1 MPVDFLSDEQAKRY
15 GRYTDEPTAAQ
26 LARYFYL
33 DDADRRLISIRR
45 GDHNRLGFALQLCT
59 VRFLGTFLSDPTD
72 VPPSVVKHLAA
83 QLSVADPACLKRYLD
98 RPASHREHA
107 GEIQRRLGYRD
118 FNDQPERFRLLRWLY
133 TRAWLSA
140 ERPTVLFDL
149 TTARLIERK
158 ILLPGVTILT
168 RLVAQ
173 VRDRASLRLWR
184 VLAALPSADQRS
196 RLEALLVVGD
206 GNRVSPLDRLRRAP
220 TRISSPAMVD
230 ALNRLTELR
239 SLDASHFDMARLPSD
254 RIKALA
260 RYAAAAWA
268 ANIAR
273 MPPDRRIATLVAFAH
288 MFETVAQDDAID
300 LLNQLITKCLAR
312 AENKGEQ
319 VRLRT
324 IHDLDAAAIRLN
336 VVCKIVLD
344 PHCEDAELRSIIFER
359 VARETTRTGF
369 GYRRHID
376 SARR

>member
-15 GRYTDEPTAAQ
+15 GRYTGEPTPAQ

-33 DDADRRLISIRR
+33 DDADSGLISIRR
-45 GDHNRLGFALQLCT
+45 GDYNRLGFALQLCT

-72 VPPSVVKHLAA
+72 VPPGVVKHLAA

-107 GEIQRRLGYRD
+107 GEIQRRLGYRN
-118 FNDQPERFRLLRWLY
+118 FNDQFERFRLLRWLY
-133 TRAWLSA
+133 TRAWRSA

-158 ILLPGVTILT
+158 ILLPGVTVLT
-168 RLVAQ
+168 RLIAR
-173 VRDRASLRLWR
+173 VRDRAASRLWR
-184 VLAALPSADQRS
+184 VLAALPSADQQS
-196 RLEALLVVGD
+196 RLEALLVVKD

-239 SLDASHFDMARLPSD
+239 YVGVSRLDMARLPSG
-254 RIKALA
+254 RVKALA

-273 MPPDRRIATLVAFAH
+273 MPPWSLSHTSSKSWHRMT
-288 MFETVAQDDAID
+288 
-300 LLNQLITKCLAR
+300 
-312 AENKGEQ
+312 
-319 VRLRT
+319 RLT
-324 IHDLDAAAIRLN
+324 
-336 VVCKIVLD
+336 C
-344 PHCEDAELRSIIFER
+344 SIN
-359 VARETTRTGF
+359 
-369 GYRRHID
+369 
-376 SARR
+376 

>member
-15 GRYTDEPTAAQ
+15 GRYTDGPTPAQ
-26 LARYFYL
+26 WARYFYL

-45 GDHNRLGFALQLCT
+45 GDYNRLGFALQLCT
-59 VRFLGTFLSDPTD
+59 VRFLGTFLSNPTD
-72 VPPSVVKHLAA
+72 VPPGVVKHLAA
-83 QLSVADPACLKRYLD
+83 QLSVADPACLKRYLE

-168 RLVAQ
+168 RLVAR

-184 VLAALPSADQRS
+184 VLAALPSTDQRS

-239 SLDASHFDMARLPSD
+239 SWVSAISIWPACRRVASRHWPA
-254 RIKALA
+254 
-260 RYAAAAWA
+260 
-268 ANIAR
+268 
-273 MPPDRRIATLVAFAH
+273 MPPRRGQLVSRVCRRSAASPPCSLSH
-288 MFETVAQDDAID
+288 ICSR
-300 LLNQLITKCLAR
+300 LLPRMT
-312 AENKGEQ
+312 
-319 VRLRT
+319 RLT
-324 IHDLDAAAIRLN
+324 Y
-336 VVCKIVLD
+336 
-344 PHCEDAELRSIIFER
+344 SIN
-359 VARETTRTGF
+359 
-369 GYRRHID
+369 
-376 SARR
+376 